1 MTLAALAALV
11 LVLLLAVLDQTIVAI
26 ALPTIVRE
34 LGELSHLSWVVTAY
48 LLASTIVAPLYGKL
62 GDMYGRKIVLQI
74 AIVVF
79 LVGSV
84 LCGLSQTTAQ
94 LVLAR
99 GLQGIGG
106 GGLIVTA
113 TAVVGDLVP
122 PRERGRYQGIFGAV
136 FGIATIVGPPLGGL
150 LVDHLSWRWIFYI
163 NLPTGAVALFLVGAI
178 LRSRTPEQQ
187 RTIDY
192 LGAISLSV
200 ALTAIV
206 LCTSLGGT
214 AIAWASLSVTGLLVL
229 AIAGTITF
237 IVAEIRA
244 DDPILPLGLLR
255 NGTFAIACAV
265 TLIINVSLLGSVT
278 YLPVYLQVVKGQNPS
293 ASGLQLLPMML
304 GMIVTSVASGQIISR
319 WGHLKPFPIAGT
331 AIMAIGLAML
341 SCLSSA
347 NPIWQTSGA
356 AAVVGLGLGMVT
368 QVLVLAAQNSV
379 DFKDLGVATAG
390 TALFRSL
397 GGALGVAIFGAIFAN
412 ELHTHLGN
420 VAPADSDIISAAA
433 SSRLATLDRGLH
445 TVYIESVAAALRPI
459 FIFAAGTAAIACV
472 LACFLPQHP
481 LQRAS

>member
-122 PRERGRYQGIFGAV
+122 PPERGRYQGIFGAV

-200 ALTAIV
+200 AVTPIV

-397 GGALGVAIFGAIFAN
+397 GGALGVAIFGAMFAN

-433 SSRLATLDRGLH
+433 SSRLATLDRGMH

>member
-26 ALPTIVRE
+26 ALPTIVME

-62 GDMYGRKIVLQI
+62 GDMYGRKIILQI

-99 GLQGIGG
+99 GLQGVGG

-113 TAVVGDLVP
+113 TAAVGDLVP

-163 NLPTGAVALFLVGAI
+163 NLPTGAFALLLVGTV
-178 LRSRTPEQQ
+178 LHSRTPQQQ

-200 ALTAIV
+200 ALTAII

-214 AIAWASLSVTGLLVL
+214 AIAGASLSAIGLLVL
-229 AIAGTITF
+229 AIAGTVTF
-237 IVAEIRA
+237 IVTEMRA

-341 SCLSSA
+341 SRLSSA

-379 DFKDLGVATAG
+379 DFKDLGVATSG

-397 GGALGVAIFGAIFAN
+397 GGALGVAVFGVIFAN

-433 SSRLATLDRGLH
+433 SSRLATLDRGMH

-472 LACFLPQHP
+472 FACFLPQHP
-481 LQRAS
+481 LQRVR

>member
-122 PRERGRYQGIFGAV
+122 PPERGRYQGIFGAV

-397 GGALGVAIFGAIFAN
+397 GGALGVAIFGAMFAN

-433 SSRLATLDRGLH
+433 SSRLATLDRGMH

>member
-1 MTLAALAALV
+1 
-11 LVLLLAVLDQTIVAI
+11 LLLAVLDQTIVAI

-62 GDMYGRKIVLQI
+62 GDMYGRKIILQI

-99 GLQGIGG
+99 GLQGVGG

-113 TAVVGDLVP
+113 TAAVGDLVP

-163 NLPTGAVALFLVGAI
+163 NLPTGAFALLLVGTV
-178 LRSRTPEQQ
+178 LRSRTPQQQ

-200 ALTAIV
+200 ALTAII

-214 AIAWASLSVTGLLVL
+214 AIAGASLSAIGLLVL
-229 AIAGTITF
+229 AIAGTVTF
-237 IVAEIRA
+237 IVTEMRA

-341 SCLSSA
+341 SRLSSA

-379 DFKDLGVATAG
+379 DFKDLGVATSG

-397 GGALGVAIFGAIFAN
+397 GGALGVAVFGVIFAN

-433 SSRLATLDRGLH
+433 SSRLATLDRGMH

-459 FIFAAGTAAIACV
+459 FIVAAGTAAIACV

-481 LQRAS
+481 LQRVR

>member
-99 GLQGIGG
+99 GLQGVGG

-113 TAVVGDLVP
+113 TALVGDLVP

-163 NLPTGAVALFLVGAI
+163 NLPTGAFALLLVGTI
-178 LRSRTPEQQ
+178 LRSRTPQQQ

-200 ALTAIV
+200 ALTAII

-214 AIAWASLSVTGLLVL
+214 AIAWASLSAIGLLVL

-278 YLPVYLQVVKGQNPS
+278 YLPIYLQVVKGQNPS

-304 GMIVTSVASGQIISR
+304 GMIVTSVASGQMISR

-331 AIMAIGLAML
+331 AIMA
-341 SCLSSA
+341 
-347 NPIWQTSGA
+347 
-356 AAVVGLGLGMVT
+356 VGLGHAIAPFVGEPN
-368 QVLVLAAQNSV
+368 LA
-379 DFKDLGVATAG
+379 DLRRRGGRRSRPRNGNAG
-390 TALFRSL
+390 AGA
-397 GGALGVAIFGAIFAN
+397 GGA
-412 ELHTHLGN
+412 E
-420 VAPADSDIISAAA
+420 
-433 SSRLATLDRGLH
+433 
-445 TVYIESVAAALRPI
+445 
-459 FIFAAGTAAIACV
+459 
-472 LACFLPQHP
+472 
-481 LQRAS
+481 

>member
-420 VAPADSDIISAAA
+420 VAPADSDMISAAA
-433 SSRLATLDRGLH
+433 SSRLATLDRGMH

>member
-1 MTLAALAALV
+1 MTLAALAALI

-62 GDMYGRKIVLQI
+62 GDMYGRKIILQI

-178 LRSRTPEQQ
+178 LRSRTPQQQ

-214 AIAWASLSVTGLLVL
+214 AIAWASLGVTGLLVL

-255 NGTFAIACAV
+255 DGTFAIACAV

-278 YLPVYLQVVKGQNPS
+278 YLPVYL
-293 ASGLQLLPMML
+293 
-304 GMIVTSVASGQIISR
+304 VTSVASGLIISR

-379 DFKDLGVATAG
+379 DFKDLGVATSG

-397 GGALGVAIFGAIFAN
+397 GGALGIAIFGVIFAN

-420 VAPADSDIISAAA
+420 VTPADSDIISAAA
-433 SSRLATLDRGLH
+433 SSRLATLDRGMH

>member
-214 AIAWASLSVTGLLVL
+214 AIAWASLSLTGLLVL

-397 GGALGVAIFGAIFAN
+397 GGALGVAIFGAMFAN

-433 SSRLATLDRGLH
+433 SSRLATLDRGMH

>member
-379 DFKDLGVATAG
+379 DFKDLGVATSG

-433 SSRLATLDRGLH
+433 SSRLATLDRGMH

>member
-62 GDMYGRKIVLQI
+62 GDMYGRKIILQI

-99 GLQGIGG
+99 GLQGVGG

-113 TAVVGDLVP
+113 TAAVGDLVP

-163 NLPTGAVALFLVGAI
+163 NLPTGAFALLLVGTI
-178 LRSRTPEQQ
+178 LRSRTPQQQ

-200 ALTAIV
+200 ALTAII

-214 AIAWASLSVTGLLVL
+214 AIAGASLSAIGLLVL
-229 AIAGTITF
+229 AIAGTVTF
-237 IVAEIRA
+237 IVTEMRA

-341 SCLSSA
+341 SRLSSA

-379 DFKDLGVATAG
+379 DFKDLGVATSG

-397 GGALGVAIFGAIFAN
+397 GGALGVAVFGVIFAN

-433 SSRLATLDRGLH
+433 SSRLATLDRGMH

-459 FIFAAGTAAIACV
+459 FIVAAGTAAIACV

-481 LQRAS
+481 LQRVR

>member
-79 LVGSV
+79 SVGSV

-163 NLPTGAVALFLVGAI
+163 NLPTGAFALFLVGAI

-265 TLIINVSLLGSVT
+265 TLTINVSLLGSVT

-433 SSRLATLDRGLH
+433 SSRLATLDRGMH

>member
-178 LRSRTPEQQ
+178 LRSRTPQQQ

-433 SSRLATLDRGLH
+433 SSRLATLDRGMH

>member
-163 NLPTGAVALFLVGAI
+163 NLPTGAFALLLVGTI
-178 LRSRTPEQQ
+178 LRSRTPQQQ

-420 VAPADSDIISAAA
+420 VAPADSDMISAAA
-433 SSRLATLDRGLH
+433 SSRLATLDRGMH

>member
-62 GDMYGRKIVLQI
+62 GDMYGRKIILQI

-99 GLQGIGG
+99 GLQGVGG

-113 TAVVGDLVP
+113 TAAVGDLVP

-163 NLPTGAVALFLVGAI
+163 NLPTGAFALLLVGTV
-178 LRSRTPEQQ
+178 LRSRTPQQQ

-192 LGAISLSV
+192 LGAVSLSV
-200 ALTAIV
+200 ALTAII

-214 AIAWASLSVTGLLVL
+214 AIAGASLSAIGLFVL
-229 AIAGTITF
+229 AIAGTVTF
-237 IVAEIRA
+237 IVTEMRA

-341 SCLSSA
+341 SRLSSM

-379 DFKDLGVATAG
+379 DFKDLGVATSG

-397 GGALGVAIFGAIFAN
+397 GGALGVAVFGVIFAN

-433 SSRLATLDRGLH
+433 SSRLATLDRGMH

-459 FIFAAGTAAIACV
+459 FIVAAGTAAIACV

-481 LQRAS
+481 LQRVR

>member
-62 GDMYGRKIVLQI
+62 GDMYGRKIILQI

-99 GLQGIGG
+99 GLQGVGG

-113 TAVVGDLVP
+113 TAAVGDLVP

-163 NLPTGAVALFLVGAI
+163 NLPTGAFALLLVGTV
-178 LRSRTPEQQ
+178 LRSRTPQQQ

-192 LGAISLSV
+192 LGAVSLSV
-200 ALTAIV
+200 ALTAII

-214 AIAWASLSVTGLLVL
+214 AITGASLSAIGLFVL
-229 AIAGTITF
+229 AIAGTVTF
-237 IVAEIRA
+237 IVTEMRA

-341 SCLSSA
+341 SRLSSM

-379 DFKDLGVATAG
+379 DFKDLGVATSG

-397 GGALGVAIFGAIFAN
+397 GGALGVAVFGVIFAN

-433 SSRLATLDRGLH
+433 SSRLATLDRGMH

-459 FIFAAGTAAIACV
+459 FIVAAGTAAIACV

-481 LQRAS
+481 LQRVR

>member
-122 PRERGRYQGIFGAV
+122 PPERGRYQGIFGAV

-214 AIAWASLSVTGLLVL
+214 AIAWASLSLTGLLVL

-397 GGALGVAIFGAIFAN
+397 GGALGVAIFGAMFAN

-433 SSRLATLDRGLH
+433 SSRLATLDRGMH

>member
-62 GDMYGRKIVLQI
+62 GDMYGRKIILQI

-99 GLQGIGG
+99 GLQGVGG

-113 TAVVGDLVP
+113 TAAVGDLVP

-163 NLPTGAVALFLVGAI
+163 NLPTGAFALLLVGTI
-178 LRSRTPEQQ
+178 LRSRTPQQQ

-200 ALTAIV
+200 ALTAII

-214 AIAWASLSVTGLLVL
+214 AIAGASLSAIGLLVL
-229 AIAGTITF
+229 AIAGTVTF
-237 IVAEIRA
+237 IVTEMRA

-341 SCLSSA
+341 SRLSSA
-347 NPIWQTSGA
+347 SPIWQTSGA

-379 DFKDLGVATAG
+379 DFKDLGVATSG

-397 GGALGVAIFGAIFAN
+397 GGALGVAVFGVIFAN

-420 VAPADSDIISAAA
+420 VASADSDIISAAA
-433 SSRLATLDRGLH
+433 SSRLATLDRGMH

-459 FIFAAGTAAIACV
+459 FIVAAGTAAIACV

-481 LQRAS
+481 LQRVR

>member
-74 AIVVF
+74 TIVVF

-433 SSRLATLDRGLH
+433 SSRLATLDRGMH

>member
-79 LVGSV
+79 SVGSV

-136 FGIATIVGPPLGGL
+136 FEIATIVGPPLGGL

-163 NLPTGAVALFLVGAI
+163 NLPTGAVALFLRWCHPA
-178 LRSRTPEQQ
+178 LPSRTPEQQ

-192 LGAISLSV
+192 LGAISLWGHAHGHCPVHIPRRHRYRVGVPDVTRLLRPRDSRYHHLHRHRKFARRRSRSFRFV
-200 ALTAIV
+200 YFAMAPLP
-206 LCTSLGGT
+206 SL
-214 AIAWASLSVTGLLVL
+214 ARSLSSS
-229 AIAGTITF
+229 TF
-237 IVAEIRA
+237 HY
-244 DDPILPLGLLR
+244 
-255 NGTFAIACAV
+255 
-265 TLIINVSLLGSVT
+265 SV
-278 YLPVYLQVVKGQNPS
+278 P
-293 ASGLQLLPMML
+293 
-304 GMIVTSVASGQIISR
+304 
-319 WGHLKPFPIAGT
+319 
-331 AIMAIGLAML
+331 
-341 SCLSSA
+341 
-347 NPIWQTSGA
+347 
-356 AAVVGLGLGMVT
+356 
-368 QVLVLAAQNSV
+368 
-379 DFKDLGVATAG
+379 
-390 TALFRSL
+390 
-397 GGALGVAIFGAIFAN
+397 
-412 ELHTHLGN
+412 
-420 VAPADSDIISAAA
+420 
-433 SSRLATLDRGLH
+433 
-445 TVYIESVAAALRPI
+445 
-459 FIFAAGTAAIACV
+459 
-472 LACFLPQHP
+472 
-481 LQRAS
+481 

>member
-62 GDMYGRKIVLQI
+62 GDMYGRKIILQI

-99 GLQGIGG
+99 GLQGVGG

-113 TAVVGDLVP
+113 TAAVGDLVP

-163 NLPTGAVALFLVGAI
+163 NLPTGAFALLLVGTV
-178 LRSRTPEQQ
+178 LRSRTPQQQ

-192 LGAISLSV
+192 LGAMSLSV
-200 ALTAIV
+200 ALTAII

-214 AIAWASLSVTGLLVL
+214 AIAGASLSAIGLLVL
-229 AIAGTITF
+229 AIAGTVTF
-237 IVAEIRA
+237 IVTEMRA

-341 SCLSSA
+341 SRLSST

-379 DFKDLGVATAG
+379 DFKDLGVATSG

-397 GGALGVAIFGAIFAN
+397 GGALGVAVFGVIFAN

-433 SSRLATLDRGLH
+433 SSRLATLDRGMH

-459 FIFAAGTAAIACV
+459 FIVAAGTAAIACV

-481 LQRAS
+481 LQRVR

>member
-178 LRSRTPEQQ
+178 LRSRTPQQQ

-433 SSRLATLDRGLH
+433 SSRLATLDRGMH

-459 FIFAAGTAAIACV
+459 FIVAAGTAAIACV